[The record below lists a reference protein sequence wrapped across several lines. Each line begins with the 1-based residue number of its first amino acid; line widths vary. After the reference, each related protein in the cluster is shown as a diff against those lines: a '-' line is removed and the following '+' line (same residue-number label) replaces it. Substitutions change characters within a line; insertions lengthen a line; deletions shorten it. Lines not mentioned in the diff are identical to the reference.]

1 MRCGPRVGAGGG
13 PARTIISHRQPWVR
27 CTCSRDTGMGATCLR
42 AQAGAGQD
50 RAEVRRPLQ
59 AGLWTLA
66 CLQGGRCGS
75 LWKFCVGGVLTPLIP
90 YKGHSGSSVE
100 NRLRAEVGRGGVGS
114 SVGGEGLGGPGSGY
128 EGGVHMLWAQGEG
141 AGRRALGVGPTLT
154 GPWHG

>member
-1 MRCGPRVGAGGG
+1 
-13 PARTIISHRQPWVR
+13 
-27 CTCSRDTGMGATCLR
+27 MGATCVR

-66 CLQGGRCGS
+66 RLQGGGWGS

-90 YKGHSGSSVE
+90 CKGHSGSSVE

-114 SVGGEGLGGPGSGY
+114 SVGEEGLGGPGSGY
-128 EGGVHMLWAQGEG
+128 GGGVHMLWAQEEG

-154 GPWHG
+154 GPWHW